1 MVPFTIQT
9 LLTTVLL
16 WTGWKQSAI
25 PDADNGPSVRLDNAT
40 VTSVRNGSLEYFLGV
55 PYAHPP

>member
-9 LLTTVLL
+9 LLTSVLL
-16 WTGWKQSAI
+16 WTGWKHSAI
-25 PDADNGPSVRLDNAT
+25 SDADNGPSVRLDHAT
-40 VTSVRNGSLEYFLGV
+40 VTGARNGSLEYFLGV